1 MVEKNNKLGFV
12 VAGLLLGILMASMD
26 NTIVVTAMGTIVGDL
41 GGLENF
47 VWVVSAYMVAEMAG
61 MPIFGKLSDMY
72 GRKRFFIFGLIVFMI
87 GSALC
92 GTAENITQLG
102 IYRAIQ
108 GIGGALVPIAFTIV
122 FDIFPPENA
131 GKWVVY
137 SERYLDYLVFSGH
150 YLAHILPTTLA
161 GTGYFILTYHL
172 AF

>member
-1 MVEKNNKLGFV
+1 
-12 VAGLLLGILMASMD
+12 
-26 NTIVVTAMGTIVGDL
+26 
-41 GGLENF
+41 
-47 VWVVSAYMVAEMAG
+47 
-61 MPIFGKLSDMY
+61 
-72 GRKRFFIFGLIVFMI
+72 MI

-108 GIGGALVPIAFTIV
+108 GIGGGALVPIAFTIV
-122 FDIFPPENA
+122 FDIFPPEKR
-131 GKWVVY
+131 GKMGGLFG
-137 SERYLDYLVFSGH
+137 RYLDYLVFSGH